1 MRLFED
7 KLIDELAA
15 KAATSPR
22 RRAHFN
28 IHGSATDAVQRFLVA
43 AQSDSYFRP
52 HLHRTNAE
60 LAIVLRGRVEL
71 VTFDEAGHVLDRQVI
86 GEGTGRFAY
95 EMPGGTWHTLIAL
108 SDPVAFLEVKQGP
121 YDPATAANFA
131 AWAPAE
137 GEASVPRFQ
146 QWLLEA
152 GPGSL
157 YSSLSG

>member
-15 KAATSPR
+15 KAAASPR

-28 IHGSATDAVQRFLVA
+28 LHSSNDDPLQRFVVVGQA
-43 AQSDSYFRP
+43 DTYFRP
-52 HLHRTNAE
+52 HRHRTKAE
-60 LAIVLRGRVEL
+60 IAVVLRGRMDV
-71 VTFDEAGHVLDRQVI
+71 VTFDDAGHVLLRQDI

-95 EMPGGTWHTLIAL
+95 EMANSTWHTLIAK
-108 SDPVAFLEVKQGP
+108 SPEVAFLEVKQGP
-121 YDPATAANFA
+121 YDPATAADFA

-137 GEASVPRFQ
+137 GEGSVPRFQ
-146 QWLLEA
+146 QWLHEA

-157 YSSLSG
+157 YST

>member
-15 KAATSPR
+15 KAAASPR

-28 IHGSATDAVQRFLVA
+28 IHSSATDPIQRFLVA
-43 AQSDSYFRP
+43 AQQDSYFRP

-60 LAIVLRGRVEL
+60 LAIVLRGRIEL
-71 VTFDEAGHVLDRQVI
+71 LTFDEGGAVTDRQAI

-95 EMPGGTWHTLIAL
+95 ETPNGTWHTLI
-108 SDPVAFLEVKQGP
+108 PVRGPAVFLEVKQGP
-121 YDPATAANFA
+121 YDPATAADFA
-131 AWAPAE
+131 RWAPAE
-137 GEASVPRFQ
+137 GEESVPRFQ

-157 YSSLSG
+157 YSTAAE